1 MMKHFYHTLLLLFL
15 FLGQYCMA
23 QTEAVFKL
31 TLEHGHFYCETTLN
45 GAKAKLMLESG
56 VPGLMMS
63 EAFYEAHK
71 DSLKMEV
78 KESDEKIRYLGGL
91 RHMKYTAQARLRM
104 GDAIFEGPVKITS
117 DDNELKIP
125 IQMLHHPQ
133 DNSSI
138 VKIDL
143 GKSQF
148 SVCSRDALQKLTRE
162 ASAWNMTYNQF
173 GMPDITTSLTISAG
187 GYQKTITG
195 KFIADMGNAS
205 LLFLNKCNASV
216 ENLFSDGKISL
227 KDARDKRTG
236 KVVAQG
242 VYAEELT
249 ICKRM
254 YENVS
259 VGVSTFKSLE
269 ECGFLGLK
277 FFTMPAIFDFDENK
291 LYLCK

>member
-1 MMKHFYHTLLLLFL
+1 MKRLFHTLLLFL

-23 QTEAVFKL
+23 QTETVFNL

-91 RHMKYTAQARLRM
+91 RHVKYTAQARLRM

-125 IQMLHHPQ
+125 IQMLHHSQ

-138 VKIDL
+138 VMIDL

-148 SVCSRDALQKLTRE
+148 SVCSRDVLQKLTTD
-162 ASAWNMTYNQF
+162 ASAWNLTYNQF
-173 GMPDITTSLTISAG
+173 GMPVVTTSLTISAG

-195 KFIADMGNAS
+195 KFITDMGNAS
-205 LLFLNKCNASV
+205 LLFLNKSNS
-216 ENLFSDGKISL
+216 
-227 KDARDKRTG
+227 
-236 KVVAQG
+236 
-242 VYAEELT
+242 
-249 ICKRM
+249 
-254 YENVS
+254 
-259 VGVSTFKSLE
+259 
-269 ECGFLGLK
+269 
-277 FFTMPAIFDFDENK
+277 IFNIR
-291 LYLCK
+291 Y